1 MAAADPRRLGAPR
14 YRQARLPRRFAL
26 QAVWSCVA
34 RRWADC
40 STFLEGACMTAAAA
54 SALRAGE
61 TAKAVSLGEV
71 GDASVMDADAL
82 AITSARA
89 RAL

>member
-1 MAAADPRRLGAPR
+1 MATADPRHLRVPATGKPVCHD
-14 YRQARLPRRFAL
+14 AL
-26 QAVWSCVA
+26 RCQLYGLVSHSDGQITQHSWKVLS
-34 RRWADC
+34 
-40 STFLEGACMTAAAA
+40 AAAA

-89 RAL
+89 RAP

>member
-1 MAAADPRRLGAPR
+1 
-14 YRQARLPRRFAL
+14 
-26 QAVWSCVA
+26 
-34 RRWADC
+34 
-40 STFLEGACMTAAAA
+40 MTAAAA

-89 RAL
+89 RAP